1 MITMRRLLLFFAF
14 LALLSGCR
22 AQKEAIKIQL
32 NGETQGTYYAITYFD
47 EQNRNLQT
55 EIDSVFDAINH
66 SASLW
71 DSNSLISRIN
81 ANDPDASPD
90 AFLVKNFRLATRIS
104 EETDGY
110 FDFTIGPLVQAWG
123 FGLKKRDSMT
133 AEKVQEL
140 LPLVDYHKMKLVD
153 GKIVK
158 ENPKMQL
165 DFNAIAQGITVD
177 ELADLLM
184 SKDIERFLID
194 VGGEIY
200 AHKTKSDGS
209 LWKVGIEQPS
219 KQKDEGRTIQQIVT
233 LKNQGLATSGSYR
246 NFYEI
251 DGKRYSHVIDP
262 KTGYPV
268 NHQLLS
274 VTVLAP
280 DAGLADGYA
289 TAFLVMG
296 VDKAVE
302 TMKKLHGVDA
312 FFISATENG
321 GYETFA
327 TEGFRKIMSE

>member
-1 MITMRRLLLFFAF
+1 MRRIFVFLAF
-14 LALLSGCR
+14 LGLFSGCR
-22 AQKEAIKIQL
+22 IQKEAVKIQL
-32 NGETQGTYYAITYFD
+32 TGEAQGTYFTITYFD
-47 EQNRNLQT
+47 KNERNLQS
-55 EIDSVFDAINH
+55 EFDSVFAAINH

-71 DSNSLISRIN
+71 DSNSLITRIN
-81 ANDPDASPD
+81 ANDPDALPD
-90 AFLVKNFRLATRIS
+90 AFLLKNFHLALQIA
-104 EETDGY
+104 EETNGY

-123 FGLKKRDSMT
+123 FGLKKRDSMSP
-133 AEKVQEL
+133 EKVQEI
-140 LPLVDYHKMKLVD
+140 LPLIDYHKVRLVD
-153 GKIVK
+153 RKFVK
-158 ENPKMQL
+158 ENPKMLL

-177 ELADLLM
+177 ELADLLLT
-184 SKDIERFLID
+184 KGIDRFLID

-200 AHKTKSDGS
+200 ANKTKPDGN

-219 KQKDEGRTIQQIVT
+219 KQNDEGRTIQQIVT

-296 VDKAVE
+296 VEKAIE
-302 TMKKLHGVDA
+302 IIKKLHDVEA
-312 FFISATENG
+312 FFISATKEG

-327 TEGFRKIMSE
+327 TEGFRKILSE

>member
-1 MITMRRLLLFFAF
+1 MRKLLLFFSF
-14 LALLSGCR
+14 LVFISSCR

-32 NGETQGTYYAITYFD
+32 TGEAQGTYYAITYFD
-47 EQNRNLQT
+47 VQNRNLQT
-55 EIDSVFDAINH
+55 AIDSVFDAINH

-90 AFLVKNFRLATRIS
+90 AFLVKNFRLASNIS
-104 EETDGY
+104 QKTDGY

-140 LPLVDYHKMKLVD
+140 LSLVDYHKMSLVD

-177 ELADLLM
+177 ELADLLI

-200 AHKTKSDGS
+200 AHKTKADGS

-251 DGKRYSHVIDP
+251 DGKRFSHVIDP

-296 VDKAVE
+296 VEKAVE
-302 TMKKLHGVDA
+302 TMKKLHDVDA

-327 TEGFRKIMSE
+327 TEGFKKILSE